1 MEDHLTQN
9 GTQTHQKWKTIS
21 PKRKDDLI
29 QNGRRPQLKQNTT
42 KNENDPE
49 GRLPESK
56 TTKRK
61 MTNKEDDQKGRQQK
75 KEDDEELYSYDLYGE
90 GAEKRSD
97 TGVNRLLPQYRVLL
111 LKSAVFGYTYNKFIQ
126 RLNSLE
132 PH

>member
-9 GTQTHQKWKTIS
+9 GTQPHPKWKTIS

-61 MTNKEDDQKGRQQK
+61 MTNKEDDQKGNK
-75 KEDDEELYSYDLYGE
+75 KKKTTKNYIVTIYMGK
-90 GAEKRSD
+90 GQRN
-97 TGVNRLLPQYRVLL
+97 GVTPASTDFFHSIEY
-111 LKSAVFGYTYNKFIQ
+111 YC
-126 RLNSLE
+126 
-132 PH
+132 